1 MLEDKKTKVK
11 ITFFIILVGISSMFV
26 AIVTDHW
33 AVLSARLER
42 LNSTCDT
49 AHLGLWRL
57 CKKSIFIAE
66 EDHQGTACGPLSL
79 PGGKGFPVCP
89 PSRPHLIPSHPISSH
104 PSHLFPSHPI
114 SSHLQGSLNPPP
126 RGQRARVGSEVRV
139 QRWVQRAIVGWVQ
152 RSECGGGFRG
162 L

>member
-1 MLEDKKTKVK
+1 MLKDKKTKVK

-79 PGGKGFPVCP
+79 PGGKGLSET
-89 PSRPHLIPSHPISSH
+89 PSPFFLYTRPSIHPLPTYPLSGISLTPRHHPIT
-104 PSHLFPSHPI
+104 F
-114 SSHLQGSLNPPP
+114 LQTVEG
-126 RGQRARVGSEVRV
+126 RGRFKG
-139 QRWVQRAIVGWVQ
+139 
-152 RSECGGGFRG
+152 
-162 L
+162 